1 MKNAVRPARRRLVW
15 VVALLFGA
23 LLTLVLLRKPLAA
36 AAITSS
42 LRMAGAGDIR
52 LSVTEASPWGVLIE
66 NLGFQMRT
74 QRFDARRV
82 KVDRPHWWS
91 TSLGAVQVEGARVP
105 VTIDGS
111 DKNPWAWATYE
122 GSGPASP
129 AAVAAVPAERVS
141 VDGVLVVKAAGQADR
156 EVTVKFAAQLGTD
169 DRWSG
174 TVDAQGPGLAAQ
186 VEAEFAPA
194 TARLD
199 FQLKQA
205 QVDLALWQGFIQ
217 SLVVLP
223 GGRWDLAG
231 QVSATAR
238 GSYAG
243 NKLVAQG
250 TVALREGRF
259 HWPERDVTAEGVS
272 ADFTFQDFERI
283 ISEPGRV
290 TIRELRAGQITARE
304 VDLGLAF
311 DGPEKFSVT
320 HATLQAFGGRLTAE
334 PFRFFPRNNEL
345 EFTVVADGIIVE
357 QVMALAKDV
366 PARARGVVDGRLPIR
381 VDAGGLRLGTGWLE
395 IKRGT
400 YAEVQFD
407 AAGLLTSGVAPT
419 NPSYPTL
426 KKVESGLLRLQLT
439 ELRLDIRPPNQP
451 AGRSATIKI
460 AGEPVDKEVKAPVNL
475 SLNVNGP
482 IEQLLNLGLDRRI
495 NFGGKR

>member
-1 MKNAVRPARRRLVW
+1 MSTAVRPARRRLAW
-15 VVALLFGA
+15 IVATLGLV

-42 LRMAGAGDIR
+42 LRLAGAGDIR
-52 LSVTEASPWGVLIE
+52 LSVAEASPWGVLIE
-66 NLGFQMRT
+66 NLGFQVRT

-82 KVDRPHWWS
+82 KVDRKHWWS
-91 TSLGAVQVEGARVP
+91 ASLGAVQVEGARVP

-111 DKNPWAWATYE
+111 DTNPWAWSTYQ
-122 GSGPASP
+122 GAGPASP
-129 AAVAAVPAERVS
+129 SAVSAVPVERVS
-141 VDGVLVVKAAGQADR
+141 VDGVLVVKAAGQAER
-156 EVTVKFAAQLGTD
+156 EVTVKFAAQLGAD
-169 DRWSG
+169 DRWAG
-174 TVDAQGPGLAAQ
+174 HVEADGPGLMAK

-199 FQLKQA
+199 FRLTQA
-205 QVDLALWQGFIQ
+205 QVDLARWQGFIQ
-217 SLVVLP
+217 AVVVLP

-231 QVSATAR
+231 QLSATAR

-243 NKLVAQG
+243 DQLAAQG
-250 TVALREGRF
+250 TVALRDGRF
-259 HWPERDVTAEGVS
+259 HWPEREVTAEGVT
-272 ADFTFQDFERI
+272 ADFTFTDFARI
-283 ISEPGRV
+283 LSEPGRV
-290 TIRELRAGQITARE
+290 TMRELRAGQITARE

-311 DGPEKFSVT
+311 EGFEKLSIT
-320 HATLQAFGGRLTAE
+320 HATLQAFGGRLAAE
-334 PFRFFPRNNEL
+334 PFRFFPLNHEV

-366 PARARGVVDGRLPIR
+366 PAKARGVVDGRLPIR

-395 IKRGT
+395 LKRGT
-400 YAEVQFD
+400 YAEVQLD
-407 AAGLLTSGVAPT
+407 AAGLLTRGVAPS

>member
-1 MKNAVRPARRRLVW
+1 MSTAVRSARRRLMWFVAVLG
-15 VVALLFGA
+15 VVALA
-23 LLTLVLLRKPLAA
+23 LVLLRKPLAA

-66 NLGFQMRT
+66 NLGFQVRT
-74 QRFDARRV
+74 QRVDARRV
-82 KVDRPHWWS
+82 KVDRKHWWS
-91 TSLGAVQVEGARVP
+91 ASLGAVQVDGARVP

-111 DKNPWAWATYE
+111 DTNPWTWSTYQ
-122 GSGPASP
+122 GSGSASP
-129 AAVAAVPAERVS
+129 AAVAALPAERVS

-156 EVTVKFAAQLGTD
+156 EVTVKFAAQLGAD
-169 DRWSG
+169 ERWSG
-174 TVDAQGPGLAAQ
+174 AVETNGPGLAAKVDAQ
-186 VEAEFAPA
+186 FAPA
-194 TARLD
+194 TSRLD
-199 FQLKQA
+199 FQLRQA

-231 QVSATAR
+231 QLSATAR
-238 GSYAG
+238 GSYVDG
-243 NKLVAQG
+243 KVVAQG
-250 TVALREGRF
+250 TVALRDGRF
-259 HWPERDVTAEGVS
+259 AWPEREVTAEGVS
-272 ADFTFQDFERI
+272 ADFTFKDFDQI

-311 DGPEKFSVT
+311 EGPEKFSVT

-334 PFRFFPRNNEL
+334 PFRFFPLNNEL
-345 EFTVVADGIIVE
+345 EFTVAADGIVVE

-366 PARARGVVDGRLPIR
+366 PAKAKGVVDGRLPVRI
-381 VDAGGLRLGTGWLE
+381 DAGGLRLGTGWLE
-395 IKRGT
+395 LKRGT
-400 YAEVQFD
+400 YAEVQLD
-407 AAGLLTSGVAPT
+407 AEGLLTRGVAPS
-419 NPSYPTL
+419 NPSYSTL

-451 AGRSATIKI
+451 AGRSATIKL